1 MALFELPAE
10 LQLAVSRRLGVTD
23 RLALGCTCRSAAPL
37 VVHTALLKFKL
48 SGRAASEF
56 AQGGA
61 FTRRVPSNATDFSC
75 VSMENMRLGTAV
87 VCAADS
93 ADRTKGHLPP
103 LYEAVD
109 PAGIQGR
116 I

>member
-1 MALFELPAE
+1 MSLFELPAE

-37 VVHTALLKFKL
+37 VVHTALLKFRL
-48 SGRAASEF
+48 RGRAASEF

-61 FTRRVPSNATDFSC
+61 YIRWHGPQGGTC
-75 VSMENMRLGTAV
+75 VGMDNMRLGTAV

-109 PAGIQGR
+109 PAGIQ
-116 I
+116 